1 MAPAWAGNGRG
12 DTARLGILPRPGRP
26 CLPVAPLPLHAG
38 AMFTVTE
45 AEAAAIRR
53 VFEQDGELSAMI
65 ELRRHFPGI
74 TDNTRARECA
84 RIIAG
89 WTPPPVQ
96 PAPVTM
102 LRRQRP

>member
-1 MAPAWAGNGRG
+1 V
-12 DTARLGILPRPGRP
+12 
-26 CLPVAPLPLHAG
+26 PVHAG
-38 AMFTVTE
+38 AMFVVTD
-45 AEAAAIRR
+45 AQAAAIRR

-89 WTPPPVQ
+89 WTPPTVN
-96 PAPVTM
+96 PAPVTR
-102 LRRQRP
+102 LHPRRA

>member
-1 MAPAWAGNGRG
+1 
-12 DTARLGILPRPGRP
+12 
-26 CLPVAPLPLHAG
+26 
-38 AMFTVTE
+38 
-45 AEAAAIRR
+45 

-74 TDNTRARECA
+74 TDNTRVRECA

-89 WTPPPVQ
+89 WTPPSVQ

>member
-1 MAPAWAGNGRG
+1 MPAAPM
-12 DTARLGILPRPGRP
+12 
-26 CLPVAPLPLHAG
+26 PVHAD
-38 AMFTVTE
+38 AMFAVTE
-45 AEAAAIRR
+45 TEAAAIRR
-53 VFEQDGELSAMI
+53 VFEEHGELSAMI

-74 TDNTRARECA
+74 TDNTRVRECA

-89 WTPPPVQ
+89 WTPPSVQ